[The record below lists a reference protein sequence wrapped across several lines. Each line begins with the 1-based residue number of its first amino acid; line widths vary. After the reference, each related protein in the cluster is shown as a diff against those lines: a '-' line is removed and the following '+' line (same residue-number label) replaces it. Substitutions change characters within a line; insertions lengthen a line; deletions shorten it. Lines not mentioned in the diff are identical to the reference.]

1 MILSIFSEVKL
12 ETSASIKATIFP
24 WEYLNPVLIAEP
36 LPSFIMW
43 LITVAPAFSA
53 SSTVLSVDP
62 SSTTI
67 TSSTYD
73 SLRATLTTLATVA
86 SSLNAGITME
96 TDLSEP
102 LVVLIEAS
110 KNTKIT
116 TSQDT
121 FSPL

>member
-1 MILSIFSEVKL
+1 M
-12 ETSASIKATIFP
+12 
-24 WEYLNPVLIAEP
+24 NPVLIAEP

-73 SLRATLTTLATVA
+73 NLRATLTTLATVA
-86 SSLNAGITME
+86 SSLYAGITMD

-116 TSQDT
+116 NSQDT